1 METFKKN
8 LLKIE
13 QPLSFA
19 AKDNFRNLAHIREL
33 GKSLSALA
41 TSVISLIPPAAKNI
55 FEPPLD
61 NIARIF
67 SDYDTS
73 SDELKKE
80 KINEATRIIGRLI
93 MAADN
98 FEANQPIRA
107 QQLQQIN
114 ERIDDLK
121 DSAEKLALPVRFI
134 KGVGPKMSDRFAA
147 KKINTVEDLLYFL
160 PRTYEDRREIKN
172 INKLETGKIQTIIA
186 EVVTAEFRYYGRR
199 RILEVSVRDQTGV
212 SGQVVQRPDV
222 LFYTYI

>member
-73 SDELKKE
+73 SEELKKE
-80 KINEATRIIGRLI
+80 KISEATRIIGRLI

-98 FEANQPIRA
+98 FERTSR
-107 QQLQQIN
+107 L
-114 ERIDDLK
+114 
-121 DSAEKLALPVRFI
+121 
-134 KGVGPKMSDRFAA
+134 GPTVAA
-147 KKINTVEDLLYFL
+147 
-160 PRTYEDRREIKN
+160 
-172 INKLETGKIQTIIA
+172 
-186 EVVTAEFRYYGRR
+186 
-199 RILEVSVRDQTGV
+199 DQ
-212 SGQVVQRPDV
+212 
-222 LFYTYI
+222 